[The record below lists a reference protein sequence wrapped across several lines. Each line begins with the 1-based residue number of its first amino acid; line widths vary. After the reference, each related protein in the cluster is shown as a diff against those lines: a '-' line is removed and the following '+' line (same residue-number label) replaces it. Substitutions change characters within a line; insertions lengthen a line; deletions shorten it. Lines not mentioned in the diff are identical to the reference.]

1 MNTDLRLFIYEQ
13 YGNGQIDRETARVL
27 ISRISGPEYYERAYL
42 NAMAEI
48 DAAESAFMESALDYA
63 NGYADQF
70 TFEAQAET
78 LGQKIS
84 NAWKAFKKWV
94 SEMWDKLL
102 KFLGI
107 RKTED
112 DKIGMEKKHFD
123 LLGTIDKGLKS
134 ALSGITKNDKDFKKV
149 SDPKKSKNE
158 STLDDN
164 SGFIK
169 LLEIAVLIGDFKVT
183 FASHNKKKKNLRDIG
198 HDIVWVTRDTIYSIC
213 DSIKKTVD
221 KLLVTADSWDG
232 KFASKLSVVLHKIL
246 GWISKLPS
254 AFTIPEEAVDG
265 DEFKGIT
272 DAKKFATLINASNK
286 ITDAKKFDTPIN
298 ASNKSDNI
306 SSLDFAHHYRINDMN
321 AIIDMVIASIK
332 RDTTFKEADKMVKL
346 TRKYARLDIFSRGFK
361 ASSTDRDVNEHIN
374 GEGVPDEFAI
384 NKAMYLLKYNFCK
397 KRYNQVKHLY
407 QRVAENG
414 GKFAKDPTKNKGTDE
429 SES

>member
-13 YGNGQIDRETARVL
+13 YGNGQIDRDTARAL

-48 DAAESAFMESALDYA
+48 DTAESAFMESALDYA

-78 LGQKIS
+78 LSQKIS
-84 NAWKAFKKWV
+84 NAWKTFKKWV

-123 LLGTIDKGLKS
+123 LLGTIDKGLKNV
-134 ALSGITKNDKDFKKV
+134 LSHITKNDKDFKKV
-149 SDPKKSKNE
+149 SDDKKGEIE
-158 STLDDN
+158 STLDEN
-164 SGFIK
+164 PGFIELLKIAAIIGAVK
-169 LLEIAVLIGDFKVT
+169 L
-183 FASHNKKKKNLRDIG
+183 ASHKDKKKSLRNLG
-198 HDIVWVTRDTIYSIC
+198 HDIVWVARDKIYGTC
-213 DSIKKTVD
+213 DSIKSTVD

-232 KFASKLSVVLHKIL
+232 KFSKKLSAVLHKIL
-246 GWISKLPS
+246 GWISNLPS
-254 AFTIPEEAVDG
+254 SFTIPDEAIDS

-286 ITDAKKFDTPIN
+286 
-298 ASNKSDNI
+298 SDNI
-306 SSLDFAHHYRINDMN
+306 SSLDFAHGYNINTDMN
-321 AIIDMVIASIK
+321 AIIDMVLDAIK
-332 RDTTFKEADKMVKL
+332 RDTTFKEADKMVAL
-346 TRKYARLDIFSRGFK
+346 TRRYARLDIFSRGFE
-361 ASSTDRDVNEHIN
+361 ANSNDRDVNEHIN
-374 GEGVPDEFAI
+374 GKGIPDEFAI
-384 NKAMYLLKYNFCK
+384 NKAMYLLKCNFCK

-407 QRVAENG
+407 QRVAENN
-414 GKFAKDPTKNKGTDE
+414 GKFAEDPTKKKDADE
-429 SES
+429 SKS

>member
-13 YGNGQIDRETARVL
+13 YGNGQIDRETARAL

-84 NAWKAFKKWV
+84 NAWKTFKKWV

-134 ALSGITKNDKDFKKV
+134 ALSHITKNDKDFKKV
-149 SDPKKSKNE
+149 SDDKNGKIE
-158 STLDDN
+158 SILDDN
-164 SGFIK
+164 PGFIE
-169 LLEIAVLIGDFKVT
+169 LLKTAAVIEAVKFI
-183 FASHNKKKKNLRDIG
+183 SYKKKNKKTLRDIG
-198 HDIVWVTRDTIYSIC
+198 HDIVWVPRDKIYSTC
-213 DSIKKTVD
+213 DSIKATVD

-232 KFASKLSVVLHKIL
+232 KFASKLSAVLHKIL

-286 ITDAKKFDTPIN
+286 R
-298 ASNKSDNI
+298 DNI
-306 SSLDFAHHYRINDMN
+306 SSLDFAHHYRINTDMN

-332 RDTTFKEADKMVKL
+332 RDTTFKEADKMVEL
-346 TRKYARLDIFSRGFK
+346 TRKYARLDIFSRGFE
-361 ASSTDRDVNEHIN
+361 ASPTDRDINEHIN
-374 GEGVPDEFAI
+374 GKGIPDEFAI
-384 NKAMYLLKYNFCK
+384 KQAMYLLNYNFCK

-414 GKFAKDPTKNKGTDE
+414 GKFAEDPTKNKDADE
-429 SES
+429 SKS

>member
-13 YGNGQIDRETARVL
+13 YGNGQIDRETARAL

-42 NAMAEI
+42 NAMTEI

-78 LGQKIS
+78 LSQKIS
-84 NAWKAFKKWV
+84 NAWKTFKKWV

-134 ALSGITKNDKDFKKV
+134 ALSHITKNDKDFKKV
-149 SDPKKSKNE
+149 SDDKKGEIASI
-158 STLDDN
+158 LDDN
-164 SGFIK
+164 PGFIE
-169 LLEIAVLIGDFKVT
+169 LLKTAAVIEAVKFI
-183 FASHNKKKKNLRDIG
+183 SYKKKNKKTLRDIG
-198 HDIVWVTRDTIYSIC
+198 HDIVWVPRDKIYSTC
-213 DSIKKTVD
+213 DSIKATVD

-232 KFASKLSVVLHKIL
+232 KFASKLSAVLHKIL

-286 ITDAKKFDTPIN
+286 
-298 ASNKSDNI
+298 SDNI
-306 SSLDFAHHYRINDMN
+306 SSLDFAHHYRINTDMN

-346 TRKYARLDIFSRGFK
+346 TRKYARLDIFSRGFE
-361 ASSTDRDVNEHIN
+361 ASSMDRDVNEHIN
-374 GEGVPDEFAI
+374 GKGIPDEFAI
-384 NKAMYLLKYNFCK
+384 KQAMYLLGYNFCK

-414 GKFAKDPTKNKGTDE
+414 GKFAEDPTKNKDADE
-429 SES
+429 SKS

>member
-1 MNTDLRLFIYEQ
+1 MNTNFRLFIYEQ
-13 YGNGQIDRETARVL
+13 YGNGQIDRETARAL

-149 SDPKKSKNE
+149 SDTKKSE
-158 STLDDN
+158 IASILDDN
-164 SGFIK
+164 PGFIE
-169 LLEIAVLIGDFKVT
+169 LLKTAAVIEAVKFI
-183 FASHNKKKKNLRDIG
+183 SYKKKNKKTLRDIG
-198 HDIVWVTRDTIYSIC
+198 HDIVWVPRDKIYSTC
-213 DSIKKTVD
+213 DSIKATVD

-232 KFASKLSVVLHKIL
+232 KFASKLSAVLHKIL

-254 AFTIPEEAVDG
+254 AFTIPEEAIDG

-286 ITDAKKFDTPIN
+286 
-298 ASNKSDNI
+298 SDNI
-306 SSLDFAHHYRINDMN
+306 SSLDFAHHYRINTDMN

-332 RDTTFKEADKMVKL
+332 RDTTFKEADKMVEL
-346 TRKYARLDIFSRGFK
+346 TRKYARLDIFSRGFE
-361 ASSTDRDVNEHIN
+361 ASSMDRDVNEHIN
-374 GEGVPDEFAI
+374 GKGIPDESAI
-384 NKAMYLLKYNFCK
+384 KQAMYLLNYNFCK

-414 GKFAKDPTKNKGTDE
+414 GKFAEDPTKNKDTDE

>member
-13 YGNGQIDRETARVL
+13 YGNGQIDRETARAL

-134 ALSGITKNDKDFKKV
+134 ALSGITKNDKDFKKSA
-149 SDPKKSKNE
+149 SDNKQSE
-158 STLDDN
+158 IASILDDN
-164 SGFIK
+164 PGFIE
-169 LLEIAVLIGDFKVT
+169 LLKTAAVIEAVKFISYKK
-183 FASHNKKKKNLRDIG
+183 NKKKTLRDIG
-198 HDIVWVTRDTIYSIC
+198 HDIVWVPRDKIYSTC
-213 DSIKKTVD
+213 DSIKATVD

-232 KFASKLSVVLHKIL
+232 KFASKLSAVLHKIL

-286 ITDAKKFDTPIN
+286 
-298 ASNKSDNI
+298 SDNI
-306 SSLDFAHHYRINDMN
+306 SSLDFAHHYSINTYMN

-332 RDTTFKEADKMVKL
+332 RDTTFKEADKMVEL
-346 TRKYARLDIFSRGFK
+346 TRKYARLDIFSRGFE
-361 ASSTDRDVNEHIN
+361 ASSMDRDVNEHIN
-374 GEGVPDEFAI
+374 GKGVPDEFAI
-384 NKAMYLLKYNFCK
+384 KQAMYLLDYNFCK

-414 GKFAKDPTKNKGTDE
+414 GKFAEDPTKNKDADE
-429 SES
+429 SKS

>member
-1 MNTDLRLFIYEQ
+1 MNTDLKLFIYEQ
-13 YGNGQIDRETARVL
+13 YGNGQIDRDTARAL

-48 DAAESAFMESALDYA
+48 DVAESAFMESALDYA

-78 LGQKIS
+78 LSQKIS
-84 NAWKAFKKWV
+84 NAWKTFKKWV

-134 ALSGITKNDKDFKKV
+134 ALSHITKNDKDFKKV
-149 SDPKKSKNE
+149 SDDKKGEIE

-164 SGFIK
+164 PGFIE
-169 LLEIAVLIGDFKVT
+169 LLKIAALIGAVKFTSYK
-183 FASHNKKKKNLRDIG
+183 KKKKNLRDIG
-198 HDIVWVTRDTIYSIC
+198 HDIVWVTRDKIYSTC
-213 DSIKKTVD
+213 DSIKDTVD
-221 KLLVTADSWDG
+221 KLLVTADSWDD
-232 KFASKLSVVLHKIL
+232 KFASKLSTVLHKIL

-254 AFTIPEEAVDG
+254 AFTIPEEAVNG

-272 DAKKFATLINASNK
+272 DAKKFAIL
-286 ITDAKKFDTPIN
+286 IN

-306 SSLDFAHHYRINDMN
+306 SSLDFANHYSINTSMN
-321 AIIDMVIASIK
+321 GIIDMVIASIK
-332 RDTTFKEADKMVKL
+332 RDTTFKEADKMVEL
-346 TRKYARLDIFSRGFK
+346 TRRYARLDIFSRGFE
-361 ASSTDRDVNEHIN
+361 ASPMDRDVNEHIN
-374 GEGVPDEFAI
+374 GKGIPDESAI
-384 NKAMYLLKYNFCK
+384 KQAMYLLDCNFCK

-414 GKFAKDPTKNKGTDE
+414 GKFAEDPTKNKDADE
-429 SES
+429 SKS

>member
-13 YGNGQIDRETARVL
+13 YGNGQIDRETARAL

-78 LGQKIS
+78 LSQKIS
-84 NAWKAFKKWV
+84 NAWKTFKKWV

-134 ALSGITKNDKDFKKV
+134 ALSHITKNDKDFKKV
-149 SDPKKSKNE
+149 SDDKKGVIE
-158 STLDDN
+158 SILDDN
-164 SGFIK
+164 PGFIE
-169 LLEIAVLIGDFKVT
+169 LLKTAAVIEAVKFI
-183 FASHNKKKKNLRDIG
+183 SYKKKNKKTLRDIG
-198 HDIVWVTRDTIYSIC
+198 HDIVWVPRDKIYSTC
-213 DSIKKTVD
+213 DSIKATVD

-232 KFASKLSVVLHKIL
+232 KFASKLSAVLHKIL

-286 ITDAKKFDTPIN
+286 R
-298 ASNKSDNI
+298 DNI
-306 SSLDFAHHYRINDMN
+306 SSLDFAHHYRINTDMN

-332 RDTTFKEADKMVKL
+332 RDTTFKEADKMVEL
-346 TRKYARLDIFSRGFK
+346 TRKYARLDIFSRGFE
-361 ASSTDRDVNEHIN
+361 ASSMDRDINEHIN
-374 GEGVPDEFAI
+374 GKGIPDESAI
-384 NKAMYLLKYNFCK
+384 KQAMYLLDYNFCK

-414 GKFAKDPTKNKGTDE
+414 GKFAEDPTKNKDADE
-429 SES
+429 SKS

>member
-13 YGNGQIDRETARVL
+13 YGNGQIDRDTARAL

-63 NGYADQF
+63 NGYGDRF

-84 NAWKAFKKWV
+84 NAWKTFKKWV

-123 LLGTIDKGLKS
+123 LLGTIDKGLKN
-134 ALSGITKNDKDFKKV
+134 ALSHITKNDKDFKKV
-149 SDPKKSKNE
+149 SDDKKGEIE
-158 STLDDN
+158 STLDN
-164 SGFIK
+164 NPGFIELLKIAAIIAGVK
-169 LLEIAVLIGDFKVT
+169 LV
-183 FASHNKKKKNLRDIG
+183 SHKDKKKTLRNIG
-198 HDIVWVTRDTIYSIC
+198 HDIVWVARDKIYSTC
-213 DSIKKTVD
+213 DSIKATVD
-221 KLLVTADSWDG
+221 KLLVTADGWDG
-232 KFASKLSVVLHKIL
+232 KIASKLSAVLHKIL
-246 GWISKLPS
+246 GWVSKLPS
-254 AFTIPEEAVDG
+254 AFTIPDEAVDS
-265 DEFKGIT
+265 DEFKSII

-286 ITDAKKFDTPIN
+286 
-298 ASNKSDNI
+298 SDNI
-306 SSLDFAHHYRINDMN
+306 TSLDFARHYSINTDMN
-321 AIIDMVIASIK
+321 SIIDMVLASIK
-332 RDTTFKEADKMVKL
+332 RDTTFKEADQMVKL
-346 TRKYARLDIFSRGFK
+346 TRKYARLDIFSRSFEPDKYG
-361 ASSTDRDVNEHIN
+361 DRDINEHIN
-374 GEGVPDEFAI
+374 DKGIPDEFAI
-384 NKAMYLLKYNFCK
+384 DKAMHSLERNFCK

-414 GKFAKDPTKNKGTDE
+414 GKFAEDPTKKKDE

>member
-13 YGNGQIDRETARVL
+13 YGNGQIDRETARAL

-48 DAAESAFMESALDYA
+48 DSAESAFMESALDYA

-78 LGQKIS
+78 LSQKIS

-134 ALSGITKNDKDFKKV
+134 ALSHITKNDEDFKKV
-149 SDPKKSKNE
+149 NDTKKSEIE
-158 STLDDN
+158 SALDDN
-164 SGFIK
+164 PGFIE
-169 LLEIAVLIGDFKVT
+169 LLKIAAIIGGVKFTSCKD
-183 FASHNKKKKNLRDIG
+183 KKHFLRSVG
-198 HDIVWVTRDTIYSIC
+198 HDIVWVTRDKIYSTC
-213 DSIKKTVD
+213 DSIKATVD

-232 KFASKLSVVLHKIL
+232 KFASKLSAVLHKIL

-286 ITDAKKFDTPIN
+286 N
-298 ASNKSDNI
+298 DNVT
-306 SSLDFAHHYRINDMN
+306 SLDFARHYSINTDMN
-321 AIIDMVIASIK
+321 AIIDMVLASIK
-332 RDTTFKEADKMVKL
+332 RDTTFKEADKMVEL
-346 TRKYARLDIFSRGFK
+346 TRRYARLDIFSRGFE
-361 ASSTDRDVNEHIN
+361 ANSTDRDVNEHIN
-374 GEGVPDEFAI
+374 GKGIPDEHAI
-384 NKAMYLLKYNFCK
+384 ETAMYLLKYNFCK

-414 GKFAKDPTKNKGTDE
+414 GKFAEDPTKKKDADE
-429 SES
+429 SKS

>member
-13 YGNGQIDRETARVL
+13 YGNGQIDRDTARAL

-78 LGQKIS
+78 LSQKIS
-84 NAWKAFKKWV
+84 NAWKTFKKWV

-134 ALSGITKNDKDFKKV
+134 ALSHITKNDEDFKKSV
-149 SDPKKSKNE
+149 SDNKKNE
-158 STLDDN
+158 IESSLDDN
-164 SGFIK
+164 PGFIELLKIAAIIGAVK
-169 LLEIAVLIGDFKVT
+169 L
-183 FASHNKKKKNLRDIG
+183 ASHKDKKKTLRNIG
-198 HDIVWVTRDTIYSIC
+198 HDIVWVTRDKIYSKC
-213 DSIKKTVD
+213 DSIKATVD

-232 KFASKLSVVLHKIL
+232 KIASKLSAVLHKIL

-254 AFTIPEEAVDG
+254 AFTIPDEAVDG

-272 DAKKFATLINASNK
+272 DAKKFADL
-286 ITDAKKFDTPIN
+286 IN

-306 SSLDFAHHYRINDMN
+306 TSLDFAHGYKINTSMN
-321 AIIDMVIASIK
+321 AVIDMVLASIK
-332 RDTTFKEADKMVKL
+332 RDTTFKEADQMVKL
-346 TRKYARLDIFSRGFK
+346 AHKYARLDIFARPFEPNSN
-361 ASSTDRDVNEHIN
+361 DRDVNEHIN
-374 GEGVPDEFAI
+374 GKGIPDEFAI
-384 NKAMYLLKYNFCK
+384 NKAMYLLKCNFCK

-407 QRVAENG
+407 QRVADND
-414 GKFAKDPTKNKGTDE
+414 GKFAEDPTKNNKDADE
-429 SES
+429 SKS

>member
-13 YGNGQIDRETARVL
+13 YGNGQIDRETARAL

-78 LGQKIS
+78 LSQKIS
-84 NAWKAFKKWV
+84 NAWKTFKKWV

-134 ALSGITKNDKDFKKV
+134 ALSHITKNDKDFKKV
-149 SDPKKSKNE
+149 SDDKKGEIE
-158 STLDDN
+158 SILDDN
-164 SGFIK
+164 PGFIE
-169 LLEIAVLIGDFKVT
+169 LLKTAAVIEAVKFI
-183 FASHNKKKKNLRDIG
+183 SYKKKNKKTLRDIG
-198 HDIVWVTRDTIYSIC
+198 HDIVWVPRDKIYSTC
-213 DSIKKTVD
+213 DSIKATVD

-232 KFASKLSVVLHKIL
+232 KFASKLSAVLHKIL

-272 DAKKFATLINASNK
+272 DAKKFAALINASNK
-286 ITDAKKFDTPIN
+286 R
-298 ASNKSDNI
+298 DNI
-306 SSLDFAHHYRINDMN
+306 SSLDFAHHYRINTDMN

-332 RDTTFKEADKMVKL
+332 RDTTFKEADKMVEL
-346 TRKYARLDIFSRGFK
+346 TRKYARLDIFSRGFE
-361 ASSTDRDVNEHIN
+361 ASSTDRDINEHIN
-374 GEGVPDEFAI
+374 GKGIPDEFAI
-384 NKAMYLLKYNFCK
+384 KKAMYLLNYNFCK

-414 GKFAKDPTKNKGTDE
+414 GKFAEDPTKNKDADE
-429 SES
+429 SKS

>member
-13 YGNGQIDRETARVL
+13 YGNGQIDRETARAL

-84 NAWKAFKKWV
+84 NAWKTFKKWV

-134 ALSGITKNDKDFKKV
+134 ALSHITKNDKDFKKSV
-149 SDPKKSKNE
+149 SDNKKSEIE

-164 SGFIK
+164 PGFIELLKIAAIIGTVK
-169 LLEIAVLIGDFKVT
+169 L
-183 FASHNKKKKNLRDIG
+183 ASHKDKKKTLRNIG
-198 HDIVWVTRDTIYSIC
+198 HDIVWVTRDKIYSKC
-213 DSIKKTVD
+213 DSIKATVD

-232 KFASKLSVVLHKIL
+232 KIASKLSAVLHKIL

-254 AFTIPEEAVDG
+254 AFTIPDEAVDG

-272 DAKKFATLINASNK
+272 DAKKFADL
-286 ITDAKKFDTPIN
+286 IN

-306 SSLDFAHHYRINDMN
+306 TSLDFAHGYKINTSMN
-321 AIIDMVIASIK
+321 AVIDMVLASIK

-346 TRKYARLDIFSRGFK
+346 VHKYARLDIFARPFEPNSN
-361 ASSTDRDVNEHIN
+361 DRDVNDHIN
-374 GEGVPDEFAI
+374 GKGIPDEFAI
-384 NKAMYLLKYNFCK
+384 NKAMYLLKCNFCK

-414 GKFAKDPTKNKGTDE
+414 GKFAEDPTKNKDTDE

>member
-13 YGNGQIDRETARVL
+13 YGNGQIDRETARAL

-70 TFEAQAET
+70 AFEAQAET

-84 NAWKAFKKWV
+84 NAWRTFKKWV

-134 ALSGITKNDKDFKKV
+134 ALSHITKNDKDFKKV
-149 SDPKKSKNE
+149 SDTKKSEIE

-164 SGFIK
+164 PGFIE
-169 LLEIAVLIGDFKVT
+169 LLKIAAIIGGVKFTSCKD
-183 FASHNKKKKNLRDIG
+183 KKHFLRSVG
-198 HDIVWVTRDTIYSIC
+198 HDIVWVTRDKIYSTC
-213 DSIKKTVD
+213 DSIKATVD

-232 KFASKLSVVLHKIL
+232 KIASKLSAVLHKIL

-286 ITDAKKFDTPIN
+286 N
-298 ASNKSDNI
+298 DNVT
-306 SSLDFAHHYRINDMN
+306 SLDFARHYSINTDMN
-321 AIIDMVIASIK
+321 AIIDMVLASIK
-332 RDTTFKEADKMVKL
+332 RDTTFKEADKMVEL
-346 TRKYARLDIFSRGFK
+346 TRRYARLDIFSRGFE
-361 ASSTDRDVNEHIN
+361 ANSTDRDVNEHIN
-374 GEGVPDEFAI
+374 GKGIPDEHAI
-384 NKAMYLLKYNFCK
+384 ETAMYLLKYNFCK

-414 GKFAKDPTKNKGTDE
+414 GKFAEDPTKNKDTDE
-429 SES
+429 SKS

>member
-13 YGNGQIDRETARVL
+13 YGNGQIDRETARAL

-78 LGQKIS
+78 LSQKIG
-84 NAWKAFKKWV
+84 NAWKTFKKWV

-123 LLGTIDKGLKS
+123 LLGTIDKGLKN
-134 ALSGITKNDKDFKKV
+134 ALSHITKNDKDFKKQV
-149 SDPKKSKNE
+149 SDDKKGEIE

-164 SGFIK
+164 PGFIELLKIAAIIGAVK
-169 LLEIAVLIGDFKVT
+169 L
-183 FASHNKKKKNLRDIG
+183 ASHKDKKKSLRNLG
-198 HDIVWVTRDTIYSIC
+198 HDIVWVARDKIYGTC
-213 DSIKKTVD
+213 DSIKSTVD

-232 KFASKLSVVLHKIL
+232 KFSKKLSAVLHKIL
-246 GWISKLPS
+246 GWISNLPS
-254 AFTIPEEAVDG
+254 SFTIPDEAVDS

-286 ITDAKKFDTPIN
+286 
-298 ASNKSDNI
+298 SGNI
-306 SSLDFAHHYRINDMN
+306 SSLDFAHGYNINTDMN
-321 AIIDMVIASIK
+321 AIIDMVLDAIK
-332 RDTTFKEADKMVKL
+332 RDTTFKEADKMVAL
-346 TRKYARLDIFSRGFK
+346 TRRYARLDIFSRGFE
-361 ASSTDRDVNEHIN
+361 ANSNDRDVNEHIN
-374 GEGVPDEFAI
+374 GKGIPDEFAI
-384 NKAMYLLKYNFCK
+384 NKAMYLLKCNFCK

-407 QRVAENG
+407 QRVAEND
-414 GKFAKDPTKNKGTDE
+414 GKFAEDPTKNKDTDE
-429 SES
+429 SKS

>member
-13 YGNGQIDRETARVL
+13 YGNGQIDRNTARAL

-84 NAWKAFKKWV
+84 NAWKTFKKWV

-134 ALSGITKNDKDFKKV
+134 ALSHITKNDKDFKKSV
-149 SDPKKSKNE
+149 SDKKKNEIE

-164 SGFIK
+164 PGFIELLKIAAIIAGVK
-169 LLEIAVLIGDFKVT
+169 LV
-183 FASHNKKKKNLRDIG
+183 SHKDKKKTLRNIG
-198 HDIVWVTRDTIYSIC
+198 HDIVWVARDKIYSTC
-213 DSIKKTVD
+213 DSIKATVD

-232 KFASKLSVVLHKIL
+232 KFASKLSAVLHKIL
-246 GWISKLPS
+246 GWVSKLPS
-254 AFTIPEEAVDG
+254 AFTIPDEAVDS

-286 ITDAKKFDTPIN
+286 
-298 ASNKSDNI
+298 SDNI
-306 SSLDFAHHYRINDMN
+306 TSLDFARHYSINTDMN
-321 AIIDMVIASIK
+321 AIIDMVLAAIK
-332 RDTTFKEADKMVKL
+332 RDTTFKEADQMVKL
-346 TRKYARLDIFSRGFK
+346 TRKYARLDIFSRGFE
-361 ASSTDRDVNEHIN
+361 ANSNDRDVNEHIN
-374 GEGVPDEFAI
+374 GKGIPDEFAI
-384 NKAMYLLKYNFCK
+384 DTAMYSLERNFCK

-407 QRVAENG
+407 QRVAEND
-414 GKFAKDPTKNKGTDE
+414 GKFAEDPTKTKDADE
-429 SES
+429 SKS

>member
-13 YGNGQIDRETARVL
+13 YGNGQIDRDTARAL

-78 LGQKIS
+78 LSQKIS
-84 NAWKAFKKWV
+84 NAWKTFKKWV

-134 ALSGITKNDKDFKKV
+134 ALSHITKNDKDFKKSV
-149 SDPKKSKNE
+149 SDKKKDEIE

-164 SGFIK
+164 PGFIE
-169 LLEIAVLIGDFKVT
+169 LLKIATIIGGVKFSSSKD
-183 FASHNKKKKNLRDIG
+183 KKHFLRNIG
-198 HDIVWVTRDTIYSIC
+198 HDIVWVARDKIYSTC
-213 DSIKKTVD
+213 DSIKATVD

-232 KFASKLSVVLHKIL
+232 KFASKLSAVLHKIL

-272 DAKKFATLINASNK
+272 DAKKFAIL
-286 ITDAKKFDTPIN
+286 IN
-298 ASNKSDNI
+298 ASNKSDNVT
-306 SSLDFAHHYRINDMN
+306 SLDFAHHYSINTDMN
-321 AIIDMVIASIK
+321 SIIDMVLASIK
-332 RDTTFKEADKMVKL
+332 RDTTFKEADKMVEL
-346 TRKYARLDIFSRGFK
+346 TRKYARLDIFSREFE
-361 ASSTDRDVNEHIN
+361 ASSTDRDINEHIN
-374 GEGVPDEFAI
+374 GKGIPDEFAI
-384 NKAMYLLKYNFCK
+384 NKAMYLLKCNFCK

-414 GKFAKDPTKNKGTDE
+414 GKFAEDPTKNKDADE
-429 SES
+429 SKS

>member
-13 YGNGQIDRETARVL
+13 YGNGQIDRDTARAL

-78 LGQKIS
+78 LSQKIS
-84 NAWKAFKKWV
+84 NAWKTFKKWV

-134 ALSGITKNDKDFKKV
+134 ALSHITKNDKDFKKSV
-149 SDPKKSKNE
+149 SDKKKDEIE

-164 SGFIK
+164 PGFIE
-169 LLEIAVLIGDFKVT
+169 LLKIATIIGGVK
-183 FASHNKKKKNLRDIG
+183 FASSKDKKHFLRNIG
-198 HDIVWVTRDTIYSIC
+198 HDIVWVARDKIYSTC
-213 DSIKKTVD
+213 DSIKATVD

-232 KFASKLSVVLHKIL
+232 KFASKLSAVLHKIL

-286 ITDAKKFDTPIN
+286 
-298 ASNKSDNI
+298 SDNVT
-306 SSLDFAHHYRINDMN
+306 SLDFAHHYSINTDMN
-321 AIIDMVIASIK
+321 AIIDMVLASIK
-332 RDTTFKEADKMVKL
+332 RDTTFKEADKMVEL
-346 TRKYARLDIFSRGFK
+346 TRKYARLDIFSRGFE
-361 ASSTDRDVNEHIN
+361 ANSNDRDVNEHIN
-374 GEGVPDEFAI
+374 GKGIPDESAI
-384 NKAMYLLKYNFCK
+384 NKAMYLLKCNFCK

-414 GKFAKDPTKNKGTDE
+414 GKFAEDPTKNKDADE
-429 SES
+429 SKS

>member
-13 YGNGQIDRETARVL
+13 YGNGQIDRETARAL

-78 LGQKIS
+78 LSQKIS
-84 NAWKAFKKWV
+84 NAWKTFKKWV

-134 ALSGITKNDKDFKKV
+134 ALSHITKNDKDFKKV
-149 SDPKKSKNE
+149 SDDKKGEIE
-158 STLDDN
+158 SILDDN
-164 SGFIK
+164 PGFIE
-169 LLEIAVLIGDFKVT
+169 LLKTAAVIEAVKFI
-183 FASHNKKKKNLRDIG
+183 SYKKKNKKTLRDIG
-198 HDIVWVTRDTIYSIC
+198 HDIVWVPRDKIYSTC
-213 DSIKKTVD
+213 DSIKATVD

-232 KFASKLSVVLHKIL
+232 KFASKLSAVLHKIL

-286 ITDAKKFDTPIN
+286 R
-298 ASNKSDNI
+298 DNI
-306 SSLDFAHHYRINDMN
+306 SSLDFAHHYRINTDMN

-332 RDTTFKEADKMVKL
+332 RDTTFKEADKMVEL
-346 TRKYARLDIFSRGFK
+346 TRKYARLDIFSRGFE
-361 ASSTDRDVNEHIN
+361 ASSTDRDINEHIN
-374 GEGVPDEFAI
+374 GKGIPDEFAI
-384 NKAMYLLKYNFCK
+384 KKAMYLLNYNFCK

-414 GKFAKDPTKNKGTDE
+414 GKFAEDPTKNKDADE
-429 SES
+429 SKS

>member
-13 YGNGQIDRETARVL
+13 YGNGQIDRETARAL
-27 ISRISGPEYYERAYL
+27 ISRISGPEYYERVYL

-78 LGQKIS
+78 LSQKIS
-84 NAWKAFKKWV
+84 NAWKTFKKWV

-102 KFLGI
+102 KFLGV

-134 ALSGITKNDKDFKKV
+134 ALSRIAKNDKDFKKV
-149 SDPKKSKNE
+149 SDTKKSEIE

-164 SGFIK
+164 PGFIE
-169 LLEIAVLIGDFKVT
+169 LLKIAAVVGAVKFTSCKD
-183 FASHNKKKKNLRDIG
+183 KKHFLRNIG
-198 HDIVWVTRDTIYSIC
+198 HDIVWVTRDKIYSTC
-213 DSIKKTVD
+213 DSIKATVD

-232 KFASKLSVVLHKIL
+232 KIASKLSVVLHKIL
-246 GWISKLPS
+246 GWVSKLPS
-254 AFTIPEEAVDG
+254 AFTIPEEAVDS

-272 DAKKFATLINASNK
+272 DAKKFAALINASNK
-286 ITDAKKFDTPIN
+286 ADVVTSMDIVHKRQTMNYTNMSTIIKMVFD
-298 ASNKSDNI
+298 
-306 SSLDFAHHYRINDMN
+306 
-321 AIIDMVIASIK
+321 SIK
-332 RDTTFKEADKMVKL
+332 RDTTFKEADKMVAL
-346 TRKYARLDIFSRGFK
+346 TRKYARLDIFEKNFYPRPS
-361 ASSTDRDVNEHIN
+361 DRDINEHIN
-374 GEGVPDEFAI
+374 GKGIPDEFAI
-384 NKAMYLLKYNFCK
+384 NKAMDSLYDNFCR

-407 QRVAENG
+407 QRVDENG
-414 GKFAKDPTKNKGTDE
+414 GKFAEDPTKNKDVDE
-429 SES
+429 SKS

>member
-13 YGNGQIDRETARVL
+13 YGNGQIDRETARAL

-63 NGYADQF
+63 NGYTDQF

-78 LGQKIS
+78 LSQKIS
-84 NAWKAFKKWV
+84 DAWKTFKKWV

-134 ALSGITKNDKDFKKV
+134 ALSHITKNDKDFKKSV
-149 SDPKKSKNE
+149 SDNKKSEIE

-164 SGFIK
+164 PGFIELLKIAAIIGTVK
-169 LLEIAVLIGDFKVT
+169 L
-183 FASHNKKKKNLRDIG
+183 ASHKDKKKTLRNIG
-198 HDIVWVTRDTIYSIC
+198 HDIVWVTRDKIYSKC
-213 DSIKKTVD
+213 DSIKATVD

-232 KFASKLSVVLHKIL
+232 KIASKLSAVLHKIL

-254 AFTIPEEAVDG
+254 AFTIPDEAVDG
-265 DEFKGIT
+265 DEFKSIT
-272 DAKKFATLINASNK
+272 DAKKFADL
-286 ITDAKKFDTPIN
+286 IN

-306 SSLDFAHHYRINDMN
+306 TSLDFAHGYKINTSMN
-321 AIIDMVIASIK
+321 AIIDMVLASIK

-346 TRKYARLDIFSRGFK
+346 AHKYARLDIFARPFEPNSN
-361 ASSTDRDVNEHIN
+361 DRDVNDHIN
-374 GEGVPDEFAI
+374 GKGIPDEFAI
-384 NKAMYLLKYNFCK
+384 NKAMYLLKCNFCK

-407 QRVAENG
+407 QRVADNG
-414 GKFAKDPTKNKGTDE
+414 GNFAEDPTKDKKDE
-429 SES
+429 EKSES

>member
-13 YGNGQIDRETARVL
+13 YGNGQIDRETARAL

-149 SDPKKSKNE
+149 SDTKKSKNE

-169 LLEIAVLIGDFKVT
+169 LLQIAVLIGDLKVT
-183 FASHNKKKKNLRDIG
+183 FASHKKKKKTLRDIG

-213 DSIKKTVD
+213 DSIKATVD

-232 KFASKLSVVLHKIL
+232 KFSSKLSAVLHKIL

-286 ITDAKKFDTPIN
+286 R
-298 ASNKSDNI
+298 DNI
-306 SSLDFAHHYRINDMN
+306 SSLDFAHHYSINTDMN
-321 AIIDMVIASIK
+321 AIIDMVLASIK
-332 RDTTFKEADKMVKL
+332 RDTTFKEADKMVEL
-346 TRKYARLDIFSRGFK
+346 TRKYARLDIFSRGFE
-361 ASSTDRDVNEHIN
+361 ARSTDRDVNEHIN
-374 GEGVPDEFAI
+374 GKGVPDEFAI

-414 GKFAKDPTKNKGTDE
+414 GKFAEDPTKNKDADE

>member
-13 YGNGQIDRETARVL
+13 YGNGQIDRETARAL

-42 NAMAEI
+42 NAMTEI

-78 LGQKIS
+78 LSQKIS
-84 NAWKAFKKWV
+84 NAWKTFKKWV

-134 ALSGITKNDKDFKKV
+134 ALSHITKNDKDFKKV
-149 SDPKKSKNE
+149 SDDKKGEIASI
-158 STLDDN
+158 LDDN
-164 SGFIK
+164 PGFIE
-169 LLEIAVLIGDFKVT
+169 LLKTAAVIEAVKFI
-183 FASHNKKKKNLRDIG
+183 SYKKKNKKTLRDIG
-198 HDIVWVTRDTIYSIC
+198 HDIVWVPRDKIYSTC
-213 DSIKKTVD
+213 DSIKATVD

-232 KFASKLSVVLHKIL
+232 KFASKLSAVLHKIL

-265 DEFKGIT
+265 DEFNGIT
-272 DAKKFATLINASNK
+272 DAKKFATL
-286 ITDAKKFDTPIN
+286 IN

-306 SSLDFAHHYRINDMN
+306 SSLDFAHHYRINTDMN

-346 TRKYARLDIFSRGFK
+346 TRKYARLDIFSRGFE
-361 ASSTDRDVNEHIN
+361 ASSMDRDVNEHIN
-374 GEGVPDEFAI
+374 GKGIPDEFAI
-384 NKAMYLLKYNFCK
+384 KQAMYLLDYNFCK

-414 GKFAKDPTKNKGTDE
+414 GKFAEDPTKNKDADE
-429 SES
+429 SKS

>member
-13 YGNGQIDRETARVL
+13 YGNGQIDRETARAL

-78 LGQKIS
+78 LSQKIS
-84 NAWKAFKKWV
+84 NAWKTFKKWV

-134 ALSGITKNDKDFKKV
+134 ALSHITKNDKDFKKV
-149 SDPKKSKNE
+149 SDDKKGEIE
-158 STLDDN
+158 SILDDN
-164 SGFIK
+164 PGFIE
-169 LLEIAVLIGDFKVT
+169 LLKTAAVIEAVKFI
-183 FASHNKKKKNLRDIG
+183 SYKKKNKKTLRDIG
-198 HDIVWVTRDTIYSIC
+198 HDIVWVPRDKIYSTC
-213 DSIKKTVD
+213 DSIKATVD

-232 KFASKLSVVLHKIL
+232 KFASKLSAVLHKIL

-286 ITDAKKFDTPIN
+286 R
-298 ASNKSDNI
+298 DNI
-306 SSLDFAHHYRINDMN
+306 SSLDFAHHYRINTDMN

-332 RDTTFKEADKMVKL
+332 RDTTFKEADKMVEL
-346 TRKYARLDIFSRGFK
+346 TRKYARLDIFSRGFE
-361 ASSTDRDVNEHIN
+361 ASSTDRDINEHIN
-374 GEGVPDEFAI
+374 GKGIPDEFAI

-414 GKFAKDPTKNKGTDE
+414 GKFAEDPTKNKDADE
-429 SES
+429 SKS

>member
-1 MNTDLRLFIYEQ
+1 MNSDLRLFIYEQ
-13 YGNGQIDRETARVL
+13 YGNGQIDRDTARAL

-84 NAWKAFKKWV
+84 NAWKTFKKWV

-134 ALSGITKNDKDFKKV
+134 ALSHITKNDEDFKKV
-149 SDPKKSKNE
+149 SDTKKSE
-158 STLDDN
+158 IASILDDN
-164 SGFIK
+164 PGFIE
-169 LLEIAVLIGDFKVT
+169 LLKTAAVIEAVKFI
-183 FASHNKKKKNLRDIG
+183 SYKKKKKKTLRDIG
-198 HDIVWVTRDTIYSIC
+198 HDIVWVPRDKIYSTC
-213 DSIKKTVD
+213 DSIKATVD

-232 KFASKLSVVLHKIL
+232 KFASKLSAVLHKIL

-286 ITDAKKFDTPIN
+286 
-298 ASNKSDNI
+298 SDNI
-306 SSLDFAHHYRINDMN
+306 SSLDFAHRYRINTDMN

-332 RDTTFKEADKMVKL
+332 RDTTFKEADKMVEL
-346 TRKYARLDIFSRGFK
+346 TRRYARLDIFSRGFE
-361 ASSTDRDVNEHIN
+361 ASSMDRDVNEHIN
-374 GEGVPDEFAI
+374 GKGIPDESAI
-384 NKAMYLLKYNFCK
+384 KQAMYLLDYNFCK

-414 GKFAKDPTKNKGTDE
+414 GKFAEDPTKNKGADE
-429 SES
+429 SKS

>member
-13 YGNGQIDRETARVL
+13 YGNGQIDRETARAL

-78 LGQKIS
+78 LSQKIS
-84 NAWKAFKKWV
+84 NAWKTFKKWV

-134 ALSGITKNDKDFKKV
+134 ALSHITKNDKDFKKV
-149 SDPKKSKNE
+149 SDDKKGVIE
-158 STLDDN
+158 SILDDN
-164 SGFIK
+164 PGFIE
-169 LLEIAVLIGDFKVT
+169 LLKTAAVIEAVKFI
-183 FASHNKKKKNLRDIG
+183 SYKKKNKKTLRDIG
-198 HDIVWVTRDTIYSIC
+198 HDIVWVPRDKIYSTC
-213 DSIKKTVD
+213 DSIKATVD

-232 KFASKLSVVLHKIL
+232 KFASKLSAVLHKIL

-286 ITDAKKFDTPIN
+286 
-298 ASNKSDNI
+298 SDNI
-306 SSLDFAHHYRINDMN
+306 SSLDFAHHYRINTDMN

-346 TRKYARLDIFSRGFK
+346 TRKYARLDIFSRGFE
-361 ASSTDRDVNEHIN
+361 ASSMDRDVNEHIN
-374 GEGVPDEFAI
+374 GKGIPDEFAI
-384 NKAMYLLKYNFCK
+384 KQAMYLLDYNFCK

-414 GKFAKDPTKNKGTDE
+414 GKFAEDPTKNKDTDE
-429 SES
+429 SKS

>member
-13 YGNGQIDRETARVL
+13 YGNGQIDRDTARAL

-48 DAAESAFMESALDYA
+48 DVAESAFMESALDYA

-84 NAWKAFKKWV
+84 NAWKTFKKWV

-134 ALSGITKNDKDFKKV
+134 ALSHITKNDKDFKKV
-149 SDPKKSKNE
+149 SDDKKGEIE

-164 SGFIK
+164 PGFIELLKIAAIIAGVK
-169 LLEIAVLIGDFKVT
+169 LV
-183 FASHNKKKKNLRDIG
+183 SHKDKKKTLRNIG
-198 HDIVWVTRDTIYSIC
+198 HDIVWVARDKIYSTC
-213 DSIKKTVD
+213 DSIKATVD

-232 KFASKLSVVLHKIL
+232 KIASKLSAVLHKIL
-246 GWISKLPS
+246 GWVSKLPS
-254 AFTIPEEAVDG
+254 AFTIPDEAVDS

-286 ITDAKKFDTPIN
+286 
-298 ASNKSDNI
+298 SDNVT
-306 SSLDFAHHYRINDMN
+306 SLDFARHYSINTDMN
-321 AIIDMVIASIK
+321 AIIDMVLAAIK
-332 RDTTFKEADKMVKL
+332 RDTTFKEADQMVKL
-346 TRKYARLDIFSRGFK
+346 TRKYARLDIFSRSFEPDKYG
-361 ASSTDRDVNEHIN
+361 DRDINEHIN
-374 GEGVPDEFAI
+374 DKGVPDEFAMD
-384 NKAMYLLKYNFCK
+384 KAMYSLKRNFCK

-414 GKFAKDPTKNKGTDE
+414 GKFAEDPTKKKDE